1 MGPQKGVWEMGEER
15 ATCDGSSKKVDL
27 KSGGKGANYPAMLKI
42 CNRKMAN
49 DGSSILGMKISL
61 AMD

>member
-1 MGPQKGVWEMGEER
+1 MGEER

-42 CNRKMAN
+42 CNRKMA
-49 DGSSILGMKISL
+49 K
-61 AMD
+61 

>member
-1 MGPQKGVWEMGEER
+1 MGPQKGVWGMGEER

-42 CNRKMAN
+42 CNRNMA
-49 DGSSILGMKISL
+49 K
-61 AMD
+61 